1 MFIGN
6 YWHLLTIPEHCRWQR
21 EKYKWI
27 KHKSF
32 KDSFILLLLWV
43 GTECKFPS
51 SRKTSCPNTQEILL
65 LALHKAVKEEAK
77 LAASDELKAS
87 QEVQDSKGFH
97 MLQTWDSGE
106 TACPALCR
114 ESRKQASTQ
123 KITVTVINS
132 ASGTSEDPILISLKH
147 FCLMLRHCKNPHW
160 LPCSAKTKW
169 R

>member
-97 MLQTWDSGE
+97 TLQTWDSGE
-106 TACPALCR
+106 TACPTLCR

-123 KITVTVINS
+123 KISHSNQQCFRAFRRSHSDLFKAFLFHVKTLQKPTL
-132 ASGTSEDPILISLKH
+132 AS
-147 FCLMLRHCKNPHW
+147 
-160 LPCSAKTKW
+160 
-169 R
+169 